1 MTSPAITGTK
11 WLLSHRFVSGS
22 ASTDGQSK
30 PANMDNLTPSPK
42 FLPSISLRPVLRF
55 LIAIS
60 LVLGTFCGP
69 AFSQQTSSLLD
80 DTAALE
86 GGGFASPATQ
96 PEALPGAPSHRF
108 WDRENRIL
116 FASVAASSTADFAVT
131 YSNLQNGGKELNP
144 VTRVFAGSTATL
156 ALNFVGETAGVMGVS
171 YIFHRTGHHRLERLT
186 PIIDACASGAAVTY
200 GLTHHR

>member
-1 MTSPAITGTK
+1 
-11 WLLSHRFVSGS
+11 
-22 ASTDGQSK
+22 
-30 PANMDNLTPSPK
+30 MDTLNPSLK
-42 FLPSISLRPVLRF
+42 FLPSISLRPVLQF

-60 LVLGTFCGP
+60 LFLGTLCGA
-69 AFSQQTSSLLD
+69 AFSQQTSSQLD
-80 DTAALE
+80 DTGELE

-96 PEALPGAPSHRF
+96 AQALPAAPSHGF

-116 FASVAASSTADFAVT
+116 FASVAASSAADFAVT

-144 VTRVFAGSTATL
+144 ITRVFAGSTATL

-186 PIIDACASGAAVTY
+186 PIVDACASGAAVTY
-200 GLTHHR
+200 GLTHRR

>member
-11 WLLSHRFVSGS
+11 WPLSHRFGSGS
-22 ASTDGQSK
+22 ASTDGQSES
-30 PANMDNLTPSPK
+30 ANMDTLNPSLK
-42 FLPSISLRPVLRF
+42 FIPSICLRPVLQF
-55 LIAIS
+55 FIAIS
-60 LVLGTFCGP
+60 LVLGTLCG
-69 AFSQQTSSLLD
+69 AALSQQTSSLLD
-80 DTAALE
+80 DTAELE
-86 GGGFASPATQ
+86 GGGFANPVTQ
-96 PEALPGAPSHRF
+96 PQALPAAPSHRF

-144 VTRVFAGSTATL
+144 VTRVFAGSPATL

>member
-1 MTSPAITGTK
+1 VTSPAITGTK
-11 WLLSHRFVSGS
+11 RLLSHRFVSGS

-30 PANMDNLTPSPK
+30 SANMDTLNPSLK
-42 FLPSISLRPVLRF
+42 FLPPISLRPVLRF
-55 LIAIS
+55 LIAVS

-69 AFSQQTSSLLD
+69 AFSQETPSLLD
-80 DTAALE
+80 DTAAVE

-96 PEALPGAPSHRF
+96 PEALPAAPSHRF